1 MSQPIQKRKPIFFY
15 PALPEI
21 KLCFAVTIATV
32 AYAWYCV
39 YIAST
44 KFQFKI
50 GHMASVHDLPLIGQ
64 RFRDDTNWEW
74 FRWRPHAFN
83 ALPFLA
89 MHSILFNI
97 GEKIL
102 PTKLWT
108 YGIIGYSMVASAF
121 MYTPQLLG
129 ISLLQG
135 ILLFATTYFTRS
147 WKCVWIA
154 SLPVLIFIMNFT
166 SSVSDDP
173 FLVLLFVSYTLLSYI
188 SFCLEWSRK
197 SIPEL
202 ETETLPQIFTRMLF
216 YAFYQ
221 PYQISVIVI
230 YPEFEKQLKLR
241 KTEPRNWKETL
252 IFIARIAFWWALTEA
267 ILYFFYFEAM
277 LTDYHFAFKLP
288 KNEFVTL
295 GMAMGSFFHLKYVVI
310 FGYQAVFARLDN
322 MRPPDGPICISRVA
336 LYSKIW
342 RAFDRGLYAYFKEYI
357 FIPICAPTFSIT
369 RKIFG
374 VFASYTFVLIW
385 HGFQHHNI
393 VWIGLNIIEL
403 FLEYSAKILYSNP
416 SVQMWREKRISDVNF
431 RRILGWLQVVCFAV
445 GLYSNFYFLGGSQVG
460 QMFVQR
466 IFWEETWTL
475 RWPFFLLITLGY
487 FYMQVAMEVDRN
499 ASLRAERQEIK
510 EAEKEKLLK
519 SGATKSTKKVN

>member
-1 MSQPIQKRKPIFFY
+1 MSQTIVQKRKPIFFY

-39 YIAST
+39 YLAST

-108 YGIIGYSMVASAF
+108 YGIIGYSMIASAF

-147 WKCVWIA
+147 WKC
-154 SLPVLIFIMNFT
+154 
-166 SSVSDDP
+166 
-173 FLVLLFVSYTLLSYI
+173 
-188 SFCLEWSRK
+188 
-197 SIPEL
+197 
-202 ETETLPQIFTRMLF
+202 
-216 YAFYQ
+216 

-241 KTEPRNWKETL
+241 KTEPRNWKKTL

-357 FIPICAPTFSIT
+357 FIPICAPTFSIP

-499 ASLRAERQEIK
+499 ASLRAEREEIE

-519 SGATKSTKKVN
+519 SGAKKSTKKVN